1 MFAWMRL
8 MPWLPVFDSGEGLSF
23 TIFSAILHIVSFYLR
38 SYRIIGLLVYALC
51 NLGLLQCCPLFRSPM
66 SWSRSCA
73 EAVRKLCG
81 SWWEFMR
88 YTRWDV
94 WGYFLGSFSTPS
106 TLQYSWCIIMDD
118 FTLVSHSWQLNG
130 MHCWSW
136 HLLRFGFA
144 TTHILYASSTV
155 ADSPHTYLLL

>member
-1 MFAWMRL
+1 MNEADAVATCLWQWWGPFLYYIFCDTAHSIVL
-8 MPWLPVFDSGEGLSF
+8 F
-23 TIFSAILHIVSFYLR
+23 TIIQDHRAIGI
-38 SYRIIGLLVYALC
+38 
-51 NLGLLQCCPLFRSPM
+51 CPLQPGVALVLPPFQVTHVLVQKLY
-66 SWSRSCA
+66 RSCA
-73 EAVRKLCG
+73 ETVRNLTGFCAVHMLRC
-81 SWWEFMR
+81 
-88 YTRWDV
+88 

-106 TLQYSWCIIMDD
+106 TLQYGWCIIMDD